1 MIRNT
6 ENNIHY
12 ERPCRYYCWEV
23 VIDRE
28 VFVVEGV
35 VVVIDRELV
44 EVYRVV
50 VVVDGVRSKIK
61 EYKSFT

>member
-1 MIRNT
+1 MKRLSV
-6 ENNIHY
+6 
-12 ERPCRYYCWEV
+12 PWEV

-28 VFVVEGV
+28 LFVVEGV